1 MKGKIIRLMEMQ
13 SYNIFYYNQ
22 ENVELII
29 KIVILDSID
38 YIIIICCGCALSM
51 NGLWCGNSISLY
63 RWCRVFHYQHRINQ

>member
-38 YIIIICCGCALSM
+38 YIIIIVAGA
-51 NGLWCGNSISLY
+51 
-63 RWCRVFHYQHRINQ
+63 HYP